1 MSDDRMEIYDID
13 DLMDEQAEDAGSFEE
28 APRYKEEQARPRR
41 DRRTRHVD
49 DHNIESRRPRRKKAG
64 FLTYLIPIAA
74 FIVFVVFATLAA
86 KEWLTYK
93 AAGDE
98 YALIKEKIVIPEDT
112 SEAED
117 GMTYPALDIDFDSL
131 LATNPEFVCVL
142 YIPAL
147 DLYYPV
153 AQADTNEKY
162 LTTTFEGTTNP
173 SGCIFL
179 DKDASPDFS
188 DINTFIYG
196 HNMKNE
202 TMFGSLKRFSAEED
216 LCQTHPYMYVY
227 LADGT
232 VLKYHIFSYYTTPV
246 NDALYNGIST
256 DREYDSY
263 VIRAQSR
270 SYYAVPEE
278 EQDDFEVRPNLLTLS
293 TCWGN
298 DHKNNFVVHGA
309 LLGKADTAVD
319 VSAESAESADAT
331 LAE

>member
-1 MSDDRMEIYDID
+1 MSREDMEIYDID
-13 DLMDEQAEDAGSFEE
+13 DLMDEQAEDAGAFEE
-28 APRYKEEQARPRR
+28 VPRYEENPTRPRR
-41 DRRTRHVD
+41 DRRARHPEEHD
-49 DHNIESRRPRRKKAG
+49 RTQRPRRKKAG

-98 YALIKEKIVIPEDT
+98 YALIKEKIVIPEDAPEVE
-112 SEAED
+112 SED

-142 YIPAL
+142 YLPAL

-196 HNMKNE
+196 HNMKNG
-202 TMFGSLKRFSAEED
+202 TMFGSLKLFSSDET
-216 LCQTHPYMYVY
+216 LCDSHPYMYLY

-246 NDALYNGIST
+246 NDALYNGISS
-256 DREYDSY
+256 DREYDTY
-263 VIRAQSR
+263 IIRAQSR

-278 EQDDFEVRPNLLTLS
+278 EQDDFEARPNLLTLS

-298 DHKNNFVVHGA
+298 DHQNNFVVHGA
-309 LLGKADTAVD
+309 LLGRADTAVD
-319 VSAESAESADAT
+319 ATAESTDTTIAE
-331 LAE
+331 